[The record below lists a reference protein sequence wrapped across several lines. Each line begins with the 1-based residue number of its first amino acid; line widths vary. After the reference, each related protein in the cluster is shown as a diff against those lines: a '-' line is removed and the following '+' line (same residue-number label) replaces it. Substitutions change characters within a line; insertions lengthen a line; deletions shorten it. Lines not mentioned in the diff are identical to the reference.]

1 MPSVHGSRAFEMRKQ
16 LSRPI
21 RQFMRNDLPWRAAPK
36 IATRLTGS
44 ASPSGSSTV
53 VAARAFTDMVPVWSM
68 LIHETAMLG
77 SAQPTHDPQGKDW
90 DCRTHSP
97 VTARV
102 RATSFFNF
110 GLKFFLLRRVGA
122 RRPRSWS
129 AARSRRT
136 RRSTRRS
143 RRRRGRRR
151 GRWERRHSED
161 SEGRGRRPR
170 PGEEGRRQVE
180 GAIGR
185 ENTAFVRAPARGS
198 EEDFRFELVPL

>member
-77 SAQPTHDPQGKDW
+77 FARLRAADSRPARKDW
-90 DCRTHSP
+90 DCPTHSP

-102 RATSFFNF
+102 RTTSFFNF
-110 GLKFFLLRRVGA
+110 GLKFFSPPPSGRPTAEVLVRGEEPKDKAIYKAEPKKERATARSLGTPPFRRLRRTWPPSRA
-122 RRPRSWS
+122 S
-129 AARSRRT
+129 A
-136 RRSTRRS
+136 
-143 RRRRGRRR
+143 RGR
-151 GRWERRHSED
+151 GAPVGKSKER
-161 SEGRGRRPR
+161 
-170 PGEEGRRQVE
+170 
-180 GAIGR
+180 
-185 ENTAFVRAPARGS
+185 
-198 EEDFRFELVPL
+198 

>member
-90 DCRTHSP
+90 D
-97 VTARV
+97 
-102 RATSFFNF
+102 AT
-110 GLKFFLLRRVGA
+110 L
-122 RRPRSWS
+122 
-129 AARSRRT
+129 T
-136 RRSTRRS
+136 
-143 RRRRGRRR
+143 
-151 GRWERRHSED
+151 
-161 SEGRGRRPR
+161 
-170 PGEEGRRQVE
+170 
-180 GAIGR
+180 
-185 ENTAFVRAPARGS
+185 
-198 EEDFRFELVPL
+198 PL

>member
-77 SAQPTHDPQGKDW
+77 FAQLRAADSRPARKDW
-90 DCRTHSP
+90 DLTL
-97 VTARV
+97 T
-102 RATSFFNF
+102 
-110 GLKFFLLRRVGA
+110 
-122 RRPRSWS
+122 
-129 AARSRRT
+129 
-136 RRSTRRS
+136 
-143 RRRRGRRR
+143 
-151 GRWERRHSED
+151 
-161 SEGRGRRPR
+161 
-170 PGEEGRRQVE
+170 
-180 GAIGR
+180 
-185 ENTAFVRAPARGS
+185 
-198 EEDFRFELVPL
+198 PL